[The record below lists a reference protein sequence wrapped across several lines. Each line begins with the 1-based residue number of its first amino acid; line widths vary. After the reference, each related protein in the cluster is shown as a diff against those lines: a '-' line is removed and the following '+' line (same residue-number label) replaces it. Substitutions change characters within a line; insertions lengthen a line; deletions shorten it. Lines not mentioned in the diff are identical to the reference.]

1 MHFRCSDRQID
12 RAWSLGLG
20 TAAIALFMLNLGG
33 LALRDWDE
41 GLVAQV
47 AREIAQRGSETWLYP
62 TLWGEPYLNKP
73 PLVHGLVAIAYK
85 LLGISEWSARLP
97 GALLTALSVPLLY
110 GIGREVFHRR
120 STAVFATLIYLTSL
134 PVVRNGRLAMLDGA
148 TLCFLMLLM
157 LGTLRSRRNTRY
169 TVLMGVG
176 LGFICLTKGVIL
188 GVLLGAI
195 ALLFLAWDTPRL
207 LKLPVLWGG
216 LLLGNIPVALW
227 YGAQGLH
234 YGQTFL
240 DNNLVNQSL
249 QRIWIDV
256 EQHGGAPWFYLLEI
270 LKYDVPWILFLP
282 MGCKLAWENRS
293 LSWAKLAIV
302 WGSLYLIT
310 ISLMATKLPWYVLP
324 LYPALALMQGAAV
337 SELWQQGKHIG
348 VKQFPAPSYSQIW
361 VGLFALLALAGWAGL
376 AYFGYGAQGDVQI
389 LFGAIALT
397 MTVTAVLLAQQDAQF
412 LPVLIWG
419 TYVSLLLFVAS
430 SHWVWELAES
440 YPVKPVAA
448 LMQQIPSGEKVY
460 TSYPYNRPSLN
471 FYSDR
476 PILPAD
482 VKQLKR
488 FWRREPQPY
497 LLLDEAALSSLNLK
511 FVKSL
516 GEAEGWT
523 VIMRGSSKITSQIK

>member
-1 MHFRCSDRQID
+1 MPLQRILWSQWSDRQID

-20 TAAIALFMLNLGG
+20 VLAIALFTLNLGG

-47 AREIAQRGSETWLYP
+47 AREIDGWQTWLYP

-73 PLVHGLVAIAYK
+73 PLVHGMVAIFYR
-85 LLGISEWSARLP
+85 LLGVSEWSARLP
-97 GALLTALSVPLLY
+97 GALLTAISVPLLY
-110 GIGREVFHRR
+110 GIGREIFQRR
-120 STAVFATLIYLTSL
+120 AAVFAALIYLTSL
-134 PVVRNGRLAMLDGA
+134 PVIRNGRLAMLDGA
-148 TLCFLMLLM
+148 TLCFLTLLL
-157 LGTLRSRRNTRY
+157 LGTLRSRRDSRY
-169 TVLMGVG
+169 TLLMGVSLG
-176 LGFICLTKGVIL
+176 LICLTKGVMM

-207 LKLPVLWGG
+207 LKLPVLWLG

-227 YGAQGLH
+227 YGAQWLH
-234 YGQTFL
+234 YGQAFWG
-240 DNNLVNQSL
+240 NNLVNQSL
-249 QRIWIDV
+249 QRIWTDV
-256 EQHGGAPWFYLLEI
+256 EQHGGAPWFYLLEV
-270 LKYDVPWILFLP
+270 LKHDAPWILFLP

-302 WGSLYLIT
+302 WGGLYLVA

-324 LYPALALMQGAAV
+324 LYPALALIQGAAV

-348 VKQFPAPSYSQIW
+348 VKQFPAPLYSRVWVWLFTCLALVGW
-361 VGLFALLALAGWAGL
+361 VGVI
-376 AYFGYGAQGDVQI
+376 YFGFRAQADVQI
-389 LFGAIALT
+389 VFGAIALT
-397 MTVTAVLLAQQDAQF
+397 LSATAVLLTQRDSQF

-430 SHWVWELAES
+430 GHWVWELAEA

-448 LMQQIPSGEKVY
+448 LIQQVPVGEKVY

-476 PILPAD
+476 PIHLAD
-482 VKQLKR
+482 PQRLKR
-488 FWRREPQPY
+488 IWRRSPHPY
-497 LLLDEAALSSLNLK
+497 LLLDKSALTQLNLRA
-511 FVKSL
+511 VKSL

-523 VIMRGSSKITSQIK
+523 VITRVRRG